1 MTRKLFA
8 LFILTL
14 FIAACGNT
22 GKKEASSKPEG
33 TSDVIKVEFASL
45 TDKPED
51 YIGKTISVTGKV
63 VHVCMMSGKK
73 MFITGDNPDIRLY
86 VAAGEEM
93 PKFPTE
99 LLGSEV
105 EVEGTLTQQ
114 TAMSTV
120 GGTGMHTGE
129 GEGKGVT
136 ADSCETEKALAGQP
150 VLSDLM
156 MIYNKHAV
164 VK

>member
-1 MTRKLFA
+1 MTKKFFTLIS
-8 LFILTL
+8 LIVFIS
-14 FIAACGNT
+14 ACGNT
-22 GKKEASSKPEG
+22 GKKEVKSKNEG
-33 TSDVIKVEFASL
+33 NSDVIKVEFASL
-45 TDKPED
+45 TEKPED
-51 YIGKTISVTGKV
+51 YVGKTISVAGKV

-73 MFITGDNPDIRLY
+73 MFITGENPDIRLY
-86 VAAGEEM
+86 IAAGEEM

-114 TAMSTV
+114 TAMAAEGSSA
-120 GGTGMHTGE
+120 MHASE
-129 GEGKGVT
+129 AAGKGAST
-136 ADSCETEKALAGQP
+136 DSCETEKALAGQP

-156 MIYNKHAV
+156 MIYNKHSV

>member
-1 MTRKLFA
+1 MTKKFFTLII
-8 LFILTL
+8 LIVFIS
-14 FIAACGNT
+14 ACGNT

-33 TSDVIKVEFASL
+33 NSDVIKVEFASL
-45 TDKPED
+45 TEKPED
-51 YIGKTISVTGKV
+51 YVGKTISVTGKV

-73 MFITGDNPDIRLY
+73 MFITGENPDIRLY

-105 EVEGTLTQQ
+105 EVQGTLTRQ
-114 TAMSTV
+114 TAMAAE
-120 GGTGMHTGE
+120 GGAGMHAGK
-129 GEGKGVT
+129 GEGKGV
-136 ADSCETEKALAGQP
+136 ASDSCETEKALAGQP

-156 MIYNKHAV
+156 MIYNKHSV